1 MAAPQILKLKSKMK
15 LIVNIS
21 GYLLLVTGVLILT
34 NQLQALGFYL
44 IEYLFVEILFI
55 PLDILRAIEL
65 DNWWIANFMTWVSIV
80 VFICAFTYWMLQL
93 KKFDDNQEE
102 DKSISAHSFL

>member
-1 MAAPQILKLKSKMK
+1 M
-15 LIVNIS
+15 LIRDIFYGIEDLFVN
-21 GYLLLVTGVLILT
+21 
-34 NQLQALGFYL
+34 
-44 IEYLFVEILFI
+44 YLFF
-55 PLDILRAIEL
+55 PFDFLRITEL
-65 DNWWIANFMTWVSIV
+65 DNWWIANFMTWISVI

>member
-1 MAAPQILKLKSKMK
+1 M
-15 LIVNIS
+15 LIRDIFYGIEDLFVN
-21 GYLLLVTGVLILT
+21 
-34 NQLQALGFYL
+34 
-44 IEYLFVEILFI
+44 YLFF
-55 PLDILRAIEL
+55 PFDFLRITEL
-65 DNWWIANFMTWVSIV
+65 DNWWIANFMTWISVV

>member
-1 MAAPQILKLKSKMK
+1 M
-15 LIVNIS
+15 LIRDIIYWIEDLFVN
-21 GYLLLVTGVLILT
+21 
-34 NQLQALGFYL
+34 
-44 IEYLFVEILFI
+44 YLFF
-55 PLDILRAIEL
+55 PFDFLRFTEL
-65 DNWWIANFMTWVSIV
+65 DNWWVANFMTWISIV

>member
-1 MAAPQILKLKSKMK
+1 M
-15 LIVNIS
+15 LIRDIFYGIEDLFVN
-21 GYLLLVTGVLILT
+21 
-34 NQLQALGFYL
+34 
-44 IEYLFVEILFI
+44 YLFF
-55 PLDILRAIEL
+55 PFDFLRITEL
-65 DNWWIANFMTWVSIV
+65 DNWWIANFMTWISIV

>member
-1 MAAPQILKLKSKMK
+1 M
-15 LIVNIS
+15 LIRDIIYGIEDLFVN
-21 GYLLLVTGVLILT
+21 
-34 NQLQALGFYL
+34 
-44 IEYLFVEILFI
+44 YLFF
-55 PLDILRAIEL
+55 PFDFLRITEL
-65 DNWWIANFMTWVSIV
+65 NNWWIANFMTWVSIV

>member
-1 MAAPQILKLKSKMK
+1 M
-15 LIVNIS
+15 LIRDIFYGIEDLFVN
-21 GYLLLVTGVLILT
+21 
-34 NQLQALGFYL
+34 
-44 IEYLFVEILFI
+44 YLFF
-55 PLDILRAIEL
+55 PFDFLRITEL
-65 DNWWIANFMTWVSIV
+65 DNWWVANFMTWVSIV

>member
-1 MAAPQILKLKSKMK
+1 MLIRDIIYGIED
-15 LIVNIS
+15 LIVN
-21 GYLLLVTGVLILT
+21 
-34 NQLQALGFYL
+34 
-44 IEYLFVEILFI
+44 YLFF
-55 PLDILRAIEL
+55 PFDFLRITEL

-93 KKFDDNQEE
+93 KKFDDNKEE

>member
-1 MAAPQILKLKSKMK
+1 M
-15 LIVNIS
+15 LIRDIFYGIEDLFVN
-21 GYLLLVTGVLILT
+21 
-34 NQLQALGFYL
+34 
-44 IEYLFVEILFI
+44 YLFF
-55 PLDILRAIEL
+55 PFDFLRITEL
-65 DNWWIANFMTWVSIV
+65 DNWWVANFMTWISIV

>member
-1 MAAPQILKLKSKMK
+1 M
-15 LIVNIS
+15 LIRDIFYGIEDLFVN
-21 GYLLLVTGVLILT
+21 
-34 NQLQALGFYL
+34 
-44 IEYLFVEILFI
+44 YLFF
-55 PLDILRAIEL
+55 PFDFLRITEL
-65 DNWWIANFMTWVSIV
+65 DNWWIANFMTWVSVV

>member
-1 MAAPQILKLKSKMK
+1 M
-15 LIVNIS
+15 LIRDIFYGIEDLFVN
-21 GYLLLVTGVLILT
+21 
-34 NQLQALGFYL
+34 
-44 IEYLFVEILFI
+44 YLFF
-55 PLDILRAIEL
+55 PFDFLRITEL

-80 VFICAFTYWMLQL
+80 VFIFAFTYWMLQL